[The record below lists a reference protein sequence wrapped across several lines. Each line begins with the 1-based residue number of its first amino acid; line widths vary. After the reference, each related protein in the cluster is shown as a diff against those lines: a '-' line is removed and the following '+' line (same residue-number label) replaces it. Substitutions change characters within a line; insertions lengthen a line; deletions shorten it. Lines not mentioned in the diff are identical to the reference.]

1 MNRNS
6 FRYLF
11 FFLLYTGF
19 YCFSQQKSASISLKL
34 LLEEISITHNVKFSY
49 IEEEIKDI
57 IVENIDNNLPLKDKV
72 SLLEKKTKLHF
83 DKISEKYY
91 SIFDDGTSKKSILF
105 HLTNAETGEPV
116 ENALIIIE
124 NNSKNIFS
132 DSNGRFLVPKAKKDK
147 LHIHHQGYEEKIID
161 LKSFTKTNSI
171 QIELIPKIKVLD
183 EVIAQRFL
191 TSGIYK
197 SKGGTIQIKP
207 LKFGILPGLIEPDVL
222 QTMQQIPGIISVD
235 ESVANINIR
244 GGTHDQNLFIWND
257 IRMFQTGHFFGMISA
272 FNPATA
278 KTMNITKN
286 GTSAFFGESVS
297 GLIEMNS
304 TDKESE
310 KSNASINSNLISSDV
325 YSHVK
330 LDKNSSISISYRR
343 SLTDFFESPTYKN
356 YTKKIFQNTIIT
368 NLDNNQVIDYKN
380 DVNFY
385 FYDASMQFSQKIGKK
400 NKLNVS
406 LIGIEN
412 KLNINQFTSTQS
424 KKSKLEQEN
433 FGASISLLTHWNET
447 NQTEFSGFISN
458 YDLNS
463 RNESIE
469 NTEILNQK
477 NEVLETNFKI
487 RHTKSFE
494 KNKLSLG
501 YQLDETGVKN
511 VDEVNEP
518 LFFRSVKDVLISHS
532 LIAEN
537 EFNSSNDKVFVVTGL
552 RANYFQELNKII
564 IEPRIQFNYKLNEKL
579 KFEVL
584 GEMKNQTISQIID
597 LQKDFLGVE
606 KRRWVLANDTII
618 PIQKS
623 IQASIGLNYKT
634 KKWLINFEN
643 FYKRI
648 SGITTNSQG
657 FQNQFEF
664 IKSIGNYTV
673 LGSEL
678 LVQKSFKK
686 FYTWISYSINNNT
699 YDYPEL
705 SPKEFP
711 NNFDITHTINW
722 AGIYEWKNF
731 KIALGTNWHTG
742 RPYTTPVSNTV
753 SSSNSTI
760 TYNSPNNKRLKDF
773 FQSNISASKK
783 WKLNDKIELETA
795 LSVINIFNIK
805 NITNRYYKVDTS
817 NNTIQSIDTYS
828 LETTPNFKL
837 KLNFK

>member
-6 FRYLF
+6 FIYLF
-11 FFLLYTGF
+11 YFLLFAGF
-19 YCFSQQKSASISLKL
+19 SCFSQQKPASLSLKQI
-34 LLEEISITHNVKFSY
+34 LEEISTTHDVKFSY

-57 IVENIDNNLPLKDKV
+57 VVAPIEKNL
-72 SLLEKKTKLHF
+72 SLRNKISFLEKKTKLHF

-91 SIFDDGTSKKSILF
+91 SIFDDGMKKKSISF
-105 HLTNAETGEPV
+105 HLINSETGEPI
-116 ENALIIIE
+116 ENAVITNE
-124 NNSKNIFS
+124 NNSKSFFS
-132 DSNGRFLVPKAKKDK
+132 DNNGRFSISKTKKEK
-147 LHIHHQGYEEKIID
+147 LLIQHQGFEEKSID
-161 LKSFTKTNSI
+161 LKKFSKISSF
-171 QIELIPKIKVLD
+171 QIELTPKIKALD

-197 SKGGTIQIKP
+197 NSGGSIQIKP

-244 GGTHDQNLFIWND
+244 GGTHDQNLFLWNN
-257 IRMFQTGHFFGMISA
+257 IRMFQTGHFFGLISA

-278 KTMNITKN
+278 KSMSITKN

-304 TDKESE
+304 SDKDIE
-310 KSNASINSNLISSDV
+310 KSNASINSNLISSDI
-325 YSHVK
+325 YSHIK
-330 LDKNSSISISYRR
+330 LSENSSFSLSFRR

-356 YTKKIFQNTIIT
+356 YTQKIFQNTIIT
-368 NLDNNQVIDYKN
+368 NLDNNQIVDYKS
-380 DVNFY
+380 DVWFY
-385 FYDASMQFSQKIGKK
+385 FYDASVQYNQKIGKK
-400 NKLNVS
+400 HNLSIS
-406 LIGIEN
+406 LIGVEN
-412 KLNINQFTSTQS
+412 KLNINQFTTSQS

-433 FGASISLLTHWNET
+433 YGASISFSTQWNDS
-447 NQTEFSGFISN
+447 NHTELSGFVSN

-463 RNESIE
+463 NNESIE

-477 NEVLETNFKI
+477 NEVLETNFRVK
-487 RHTKSFE
+487 HTKSFE
-494 KNKLSLG
+494 KNRLSFG

-511 VDEVNEP
+511 VDEVNDP
-518 LFFRSVKDVLISHS
+518 FFFRSVKDVLISHS

-537 EFNSSNDKVFVVTGL
+537 EYNSSNEKLTFVTGL
-552 RANYFQELNKII
+552 RTNYIQKLDKII
-564 IEPRIQFNYKLNEKL
+564 VEPRIQLSYKLNERL
-579 KFEVL
+579 RLELL
-584 GEMKNQTISQIID
+584 GEAKSQTISQIID
-597 LQKDFLGVE
+597 LQRDFLGVE

-634 KKWLINFEN
+634 NRWLISFDN

-664 IKSIGNYTV
+664 TKSIGDYTV

-678 LVQKSFKK
+678 LIQKSFKK
-686 FYTWISYSINNNT
+686 FYTWVSYSINNNT

-705 SPKEFP
+705 SPREFP
-711 NNFDITHTINW
+711 NNFEITHAINW
-722 AGIYEWKNF
+722 AAIYEWKKL

-742 RPYTTPVSNTV
+742 KPYTTPLSNTV
-753 SSSNSTI
+753 PSSTSAI
-760 TYNSPNNKRLKDF
+760 TYNSPNNQRLKDF
-773 FQSNISASKK
+773 FQTNISASKK
-783 WKLNDKIELETA
+783 WKLGEKIELETA

-805 NITNRYYKVDTS
+805 NSINRFYKVDTS

-837 KLNFK
+837 KLSFK